1 MVKSLHCLI
10 GIVLFLAI
18 LNAGNGFTLDR
29 SASIERQEDSWPK
42 ISLFHGN
49 QRKNDLKKS
58 VSPTWNKLSRCPVY
72 LPTKSDTIRVVQIKG
87 YFAEKKQTII
97 TSYCIIK

>member
-1 MVKSLHCLI
+1 MVKPLHCLI
-10 GIVLFLAI
+10 GIVLFLAV

-49 QRKNDLKKS
+49 QRKKRSEEKRFSDMEQ
-58 VSPTWNKLSRCPVY
+58 
-72 LPTKSDTIRVVQIKG
+72 TK
-87 YFAEKKQTII
+87 
-97 TSYCIIK
+97 